1 MRWTSRSMYVE
12 YRDIHPQPYGN
23 MEAMQEKPN
32 RLQDDELDD
41 AIIAADDT
49 GMISEQQLIAEE
61 EILEHVRPED
71 DAAEE
76 EG

>member
-1 MRWTSRSMYVE
+1 
-12 YRDIHPQPYGN
+12 
-23 MEAMQEKPN
+23 MQEKPN

-49 GMISEQQLIAEE
+49 GMITEQQLIAEE
-61 EILEHVRPED
+61 EILEHVTPEE
-71 DAAEE
+71 DASNE